1 MSPILLNYGCNLFE
15 TLLLLPFAL
24 RQWNQVCQEWDTHR
38 FEVLGT
44 ALLSPLAYILVLV
57 AMVFTPVSHVA
68 PIRELSILVGATL
81 GAKLLCEGEVRRR
94 LFASGVMVLGVVM
107 LALN

>member
-1 MSPILLNYGCNLFE
+1 MAAIIFE
-15 TLLLLPFAL
+15 TLLLIPFAL
-24 RQWNQVCQEWDTHR
+24 NQWHQVSQEWNSHR

-44 ALLSPLAYILVLV
+44 ALLSPLAYILVLI

-68 PIRELSILVGATL
+68 PIRELSILVGTVL
-81 GAKLLCEGEVRRR
+81 GARFLSEREAKRR
-94 LFASGVMVLGVVM
+94 LFASGVMVLGVVL